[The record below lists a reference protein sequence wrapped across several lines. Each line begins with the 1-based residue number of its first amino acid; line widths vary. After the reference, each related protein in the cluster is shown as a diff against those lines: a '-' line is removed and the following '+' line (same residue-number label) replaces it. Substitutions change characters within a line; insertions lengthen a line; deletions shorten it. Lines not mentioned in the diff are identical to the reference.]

1 MNGRTK
7 LNWPLLAA
15 MILLAAGESLVAT
28 LVYLNWDK
36 L

>member
-1 MNGRTK
+1 MNGPTK

-15 MILLAAGESLVAT
+15 ITLSAAVETIVAT
-28 LVYLNWDK
+28 LVYLNWDS

>member
-15 MILLAAGESLVAT
+15 MVLLAAGESLVAI
-28 LVYLNWDK
+28 LVYLNWGA